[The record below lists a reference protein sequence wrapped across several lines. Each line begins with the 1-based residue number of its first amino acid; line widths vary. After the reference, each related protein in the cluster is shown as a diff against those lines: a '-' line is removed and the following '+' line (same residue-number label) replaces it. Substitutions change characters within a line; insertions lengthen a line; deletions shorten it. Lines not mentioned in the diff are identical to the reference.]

1 MMVRRITAV
10 PLGFIFLVAL
20 AFNMYLLFSAAD
32 GARIVQ
38 QVEAAAGQGLNCD
51 ELYQARAINAYFD
64 LQRPQQGEALYLF
77 SWAWPIWLALS
88 IGIAFGLTGVID
100 GLKRWRW
107 LPILIMGLL
116 VLLLILYLPTVAKIS
131 CAID

>member
-1 MMVRRITAV
+1 MVRRITAV
-10 PLGFIFLVAL
+10 PLGFIFLLAL
-20 AFNMYLLFSAAD
+20 VLNVYLLFCAVDST
-32 GARIVQ
+32 RIVQ

-51 ELYQARAINAYFD
+51 ELYQARVINAYLD

-77 SWAWPIWLALS
+77 SLAWPIWFALS

-100 GLKRWRW
+100 GLKRRRW
-107 LPILIMGLL
+107 LPILIMSLL
-116 VLLLILYLPTVAKIS
+116 VLLLILYLPTIAKIS